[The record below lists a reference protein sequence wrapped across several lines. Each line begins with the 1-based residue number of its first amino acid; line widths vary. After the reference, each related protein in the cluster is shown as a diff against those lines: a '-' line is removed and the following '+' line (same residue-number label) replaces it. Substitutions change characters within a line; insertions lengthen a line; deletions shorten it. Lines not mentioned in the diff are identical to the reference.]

1 MLARLAYHLRKGAD
15 KISKANRGKWRTLST
30 GEKVIKVV
38 LWCIKLA
45 IIATLGLGALAIAAG
60 IWVAFG
66 IMSGLTG
73 AVDDQ
78 IQRSYNY
85 RHRNRN
91 W

>member
-1 MLARLAYHLRKGAD
+1 MLAKLSVILRNGAN

-38 LWCIKLA
+38 LSVIKLG
-45 IIATLGLGALAIAAG
+45 IILSLGVVTFG
-60 IWVAFG
+60 IILSVYVAVS

-73 AVDDQ
+73 AVNGQ
-78 IQRSYNY
+78 IERSYNY
-85 RHRNRN
+85 RHRNY